1 MTVHLVVVRP
11 FAGLARGDAITDPSR
26 VAAILASEHAA
37 DVVRVSTPGQG
48 PANNAVKKES

>member
-26 VAAILASEHAA
+26 ITAVLAGEHAA
-37 DVVRVSTPGQG
+37 DVVRVSTPDQG
-48 PANNAVKKES
+48 PVNNAAKKES